1 MKWNWQ
7 QDTWPNFR
15 YDKEKLESFE
25 TQFLKAEGMLLGT
38 FKHLN
43 DDDKNNLTID
53 IISHEALKT
62 SEIEGEYLNRESVQ
76 SSIRRQFGLQTE
88 NRKLLPSEQGIAE
101 MMVDLYRSFAE
112 PLSHTKLFSW
122 YEMVIK
128 GRKDLN
134 YIGLYRI
141 HEEPMQVVS
150 GYIHDPKVHFEAP
163 PSSKIKGEMDQFIKW
178 FNQTS
183 PSGNSPLPA
192 LSRAGIAH
200 LYFVCIHP
208 FEDGNG
214 RIGRAIVEK
223 ILAQTFEQP
232 TLIAFS
238 HLIEKNK
245 KAYYEALEMS
255 NKDNDVTTWL
265 LYFGRLILDAQHYT
279 HRYVDFLIE
288 KTKLYDRVRGNLN
301 ERQEKVLARVFR
313 EGPEGFKG
321 GLSAEN
327 YIRIT
332 QTSRATATRDLQDL
346 VTLKVLSKVGEKKS
360 TRYTLIFS
368 NQAKGLDPAPLA

>member
-7 QDTWPNFR
+7 QDIWPNFR
-15 YDKEKLESFE
+15 YDKIQLESFE
-25 TQFLKAEGMLLGT
+25 AQFLKAEGMLVGA

-43 DDDKNNLTID
+43 HEDKNNLTID
-53 IISHEALKT
+53 IISNEALKT
-62 SEIEGEYLNRESVQ
+62 SAIEGEFLNRESVQ
-76 SSIRRQFGLQTE
+76 SSIRRQFGLQTD

-101 MMVDLYRSFAE
+101 MMVDLYRTFSE
-112 PLSHTKLFSW
+112 PLTHAKLFSW
-122 YEMVIK
+122 HKMVTK
-128 GRKDLN
+128 GREDLTN
-134 YIGLYRI
+134 IGEYRT
-141 HEEPMQVVS
+141 HKEPMQIIS
-150 GYIHDPKVHFEAP
+150 GYFHDPKIHFEAP
-163 PSSKIKGEMDQFIKW
+163 PSSKIQLEMSQFIKW

-183 PSGNSPLPA
+183 PSGESPLPA

-223 ILAQTFEQP
+223 VLAQSFGEP

-238 HLIEKNK
+238 HIIEKSR
-245 KAYYEALEMS
+245 KAYYEALEIS
-255 NKDNDVTTWL
+255 NRTNEVTNWL
-265 LYFGRLILDAQHYT
+265 LYFSKMILDAQQYT
-279 HRYVDFLIE
+279 QLYIEFLIE
-288 KTKLYDRVRGNLN
+288 KTKIYDRVRGKLN
-301 ERQEKVLARVFR
+301 ERQKKVLARIFR

-332 QTSRATATRDLQDL
+332 QTSRATATRDLQEL
-346 VTLKVLSKVGEKKS
+346 VILKILARSGEKKS
-360 TRYTLIFS
+360 TRYNVIFS
-368 NQAKGLDPAPLA
+368 ENKTFEPLL